1 MNEEIVKLVQAAQQG
16 DKKATKIIQNIFQ
29 KAQQGDQEA
38 IQIATAIQELLKQKA
53 AHGTKLQYFKLLKHK
68 CADDEEVYYYKA
80 GGSVG
85 CGCRK
90 IEKGRSGIETPETP
104 ENQRKKTVVTTP
116 SRTTVEAKKV
126 TPNKPIQNTQTPRKK
141 KVTPVKTTWTKEDDK
156 GLEKE
161 RINKKESPYSRK
173 WNSLPESEKRKINGE
188 VDGDKCG
195 GKLKKHKFGG
205 NILNL
210 FKQGGSLNGTPFT
223 RMVRQ

>member
-16 DKKATKIIQNIFQ
+16 DKKAAKIIQNIFQ

-53 AHGTKLQYFKLLKHK
+53 AHGTKLQYFKSLKHK

-90 IEKGRSGIETPETP
+90 IQKGEPGMEVP
-104 ENQRKKTVVTTP
+104 ENQRKKTVTTTP
-116 SRTTVEAKKV
+116 SKTTSNKPKVSKPKV
-126 TPNKPIQNTQTPRKK
+126 TKPVQKKQTPKKTDNSEHLTSGWTRKDDEAYS
-141 KVTPVKTTWTKEDDK
+141 KELQNK
-156 GLEKE
+156 IVGPATIKYRKLPKE
-161 RINKKESPYSRK
+161 QKDSIDST
-173 WNSLPESEKRKINGE
+173 I
-188 VDGDKCG
+188 DKCG

-205 NILNL
+205 NILEL
-210 FKQGGSLNGTPFT
+210 FH
-223 RMVRQ
+223 

>member
-53 AHGTKLQYFKLLKHK
+53 AHGTKLQYFKSLKHK

-90 IEKGRSGIETPETP
+90 IEKGGFGMETPETP
-104 ENQRKKTVVTTP
+104 ENQRKKTVATTP
-116 SRTTVEAKKV
+116 SRTTVGAKKMAV
-126 TPNKPIQNTQTPRKK
+126 SKETFNKPKVSKPVQKKQTPKNTDNSEHLTSGWTRKDDEAYY
-141 KVTPVKTTWTKEDDK
+141 KELQNK
-156 GLEKE
+156 IVGPATIKYRKLPKE
-161 RINKKESPYSRK
+161 QKDS
-173 WNSLPESEKRKINGE
+173 INGTI
-188 VDGDKCG
+188 DKCG

-205 NILNL
+205 NILEL
-210 FKQGGSLNGTPFT
+210 FH
-223 RMVRQ
+223 

>member
-53 AHGTKLQYFKLLKHK
+53 AHGTKLQYFKSLKHK

-90 IEKGRSGIETPETP
+90 IEKGESGMETPED
-104 ENQRKKTVVTTP
+104 QRKKTVATTP
-116 SRTTVEAKKV
+116 SRTTVGAKKMAV
-126 TPNKPIQNTQTPRKK
+126 SKETSNKPIQNTQTPKKK
-141 KVTPVKTTWTKEDDK
+141 KVTPWTKEDDK

-161 RINKKESPYSRK
+161 RINKKEGPYSRK

-205 NILNL
+205 NILEL
-210 FKQGGSLNGTPFT
+210 FH
-223 RMVRQ
+223 

>member
-1 MNEEIVKLVQAAQQG
+1 MNELNEETKKEIVKLVQLMQQG
-16 DKKATKIIQNIFQ
+16 DKKSARIIQNIMQ
-29 KAQQGDQEA
+29 RASQGDDEA
-38 IQIATAIQELLKQKA
+38 LPLANAIQELLKQKA
-53 AHGTKLQYFKLLKHK
+53 AHGTKLQYFKSLKHK

-90 IEKGRSGIETPETP
+90 IEKGRSGMETP
-104 ENQRKKTVVTTP
+104 ENQRKKTVTTTP

-141 KVTPVKTTWTKEDDK
+141 KVTWTKEDDK

-161 RINKKESPYSRK
+161 RINKKEGPYSRK

-188 VDGDKCG
+188 VDKCG

-205 NILNL
+205 NILEL
-210 FKQGGSLNGTPFT
+210 FH
-223 RMVRQ
+223 